1 MASPGKENK
10 AVLVSCG
17 NVAWLGL
24 GGNVS
29 GTFGNPVD
37 SFRRAVTGMQS
48 YGLQIV
54 AVSPVVTSPAL
65 GSVRQPWYRNT
76 VVAVAGSMSTAA
88 LLRIAKR
95 LEREAGRRRGTR
107 WGARPLDI
115 DILSHGARR
124 IRAHAKNSLRSPL
137 VVPHPECHRR
147 GFVLV
152 PLAMLAP
159 AWRHPRLGLSARS
172 LLARQ
177 PALRRHIRVEPAPLL
192 PIQS

>member
-76 VVAVAGSMSTAA
+76 VVAVAGS
-88 LLRIAKR
+88 
-95 LEREAGRRRGTR
+95 
-107 WGARPLDI
+107 
-115 DILSHGARR
+115 
-124 IRAHAKNSLRSPL
+124 
-137 VVPHPECHRR
+137 
-147 GFVLV
+147 
-152 PLAMLAP
+152 
-159 AWRHPRLGLSARS
+159 
-172 LLARQ
+172 
-177 PALRRHIRVEPAPLL
+177 
-192 PIQS
+192 